1 MRLVKKERTV
11 VSDRF
16 REIWVNIDTGI
27 EAFEL
32 AAPYS
37 TSFWVSV
44 RSSFFQK
51 NVPTLSTMY
60 SILRVSRA
68 LREELEKLVWNVE
81 RFWVS
86 NSTLTSLDFSSAK
99 GRNDD

>member
-1 MRLVKKERTV
+1 MRLVKKERTA

-37 TSFWVSV
+37 TSF
-44 RSSFFQK
+44 
-51 NVPTLSTMY
+51 
-60 SILRVSRA
+60 
-68 LREELEKLVWNVE
+68 
-81 RFWVS
+81 
-86 NSTLTSLDFSSAK
+86 
-99 GRNDD
+99 